1 MKEIFAIIV
10 TYNGM
15 QWIKHCIESL
25 MESTVPMQI
34 IVIDNNSNDGT
45 LEFIKKN
52 YSSVKVFPM
61 NKNLGFGQANNVG
74 ISYALE
80 KHADY
85 CLLINQDA
93 YLSKNAIELMLQEDD
108 GESLLSPIHLN
119 GNGSKLD
126 LMFKYSLRNSSI
138 KNTLWDDML
147 VSNKLKN
154 SYEMTEI
161 CAACW
166 FMPQKLIKKIGGFN
180 PLFYHYSEDSN
191 YYKRMLYHQV
201 KTLLVPC
208 ATVCHDREI
217 HGNIDV
223 FNSKIIRREL
233 LLNACDINQSFIK
246 IAFKFVQVFYTFYI
260 TGHPKHR
267 YKIWTY
273 FKEIGWILGKLNMI
287 INSRKKEKQIGKTW
301 LQ

>member
-1 MKEIFAIIV
+1 
-10 TYNGM
+10 
-15 QWIKHCIESL
+15 
-25 MESTVPMQI
+25 
-34 IVIDNNSNDGT
+34 
-45 LEFIKKN
+45 
-52 YSSVKVFPM
+52 
-61 NKNLGFGQANNVG
+61 
-74 ISYALE
+74 
-80 KHADY
+80 
-85 CLLINQDA
+85 
-93 YLSKNAIELMLQEDD
+93 
-108 GESLLSPIHLN
+108 
-119 GNGSKLD
+119 
-126 LMFKYSLRNSSI
+126 
-138 KNTLWDDML
+138 
-147 VSNKLKN
+147 
-154 SYEMTEI
+154 MTEI

-166 FMPQKLIKKIGGFN
+166 FMPKKLIKKIGGFN